1 VFFLV
6 ACTESLSPVAEAL
19 ASEPMLEVELDP
31 APPPERAGLT
41 YEIYVR
47 SFYDSDGDGT
57 GDLDGVRLKLDYL
70 ESIGVQTLWL
80 MPVFPAFGP
89 AGYDVQDFGSLTPE
103 YGDEAALRALVDE
116 AHARGMRVLLDF
128 PLNHVH
134 REHPWFLAAAEGD
147 SIYRDYFVYGGEGE
161 CWWPDAQG
169 GNYYAYFGPDMPDLD
184 WTDDRLA
191 FLMGLLLSQWLE
203 VVDGYRL
210 DAVLMLVEEDGVTEG
225 STASHA
231 LVAGVAQRFP
241 GKFFLAEASEWE
253 VERSTSW
260 LEEAQAV
267 TDFPR
272 REALLLAAAEGDAA
286 HVAEVI
292 AEQGTRAEGMASF
305 LGSHDVDRL
314 ASLVADP
321 GQRRALMVANMLLP
335 GNPVIYYGEELDL
348 PNAQTA
354 SGQDHAWRAPMPWD
368 GSSQAGFTTGTP
380 WFTPD
385 PSYQRGVNVEA
396 EDQDP
401 GSMLNL
407 VRALACVR
415 AETEGAAASTPV
427 ASGSVLR
434 WTRGEVSVEVDFA
447 GSYRVEGSGCSI

>member
-1 VFFLV
+1 MFILV
-6 ACTESLSPVAEAL
+6 ACTESLSPAAEAL
-19 ASEPMLEVELDP
+19 AADAVVDVRLDVEPP
-31 APPPERAGLT
+31 AERAGIT

-47 SFYDSDGDGT
+47 SFYDSDGDGI

-70 ESIGVQTLWL
+70 ESLGVQTIWL

-89 AGYDVQDFGSLTPE
+89 AGYDVQDFGSITAE
-103 YGDEAALRALVDE
+103 YGEEDALRALVDA

-134 REHPWFLAAAEGD
+134 REHPWFLAAAQGD
-147 SIYRDYFVYGGEGE
+147 SAYRDYFVYGGEGDG
-161 CWWPDAQG
+161 WWPDSQG
-169 GNYYAYFGPDMPDLD
+169 ENYYAYFGPELPDLD
-184 WTDDRLA
+184 WTDERLA
-191 FLMGLLLSQWLE
+191 FRMGLDLSRWLE

-210 DAVLMLVEEDGVTEG
+210 DAVLMLVEEEGVTEG
-225 STASHA
+225 SAASHA
-231 LVAGVAQRFP
+231 LVSEIAQRFP

-253 VERSTSW
+253 VDKSVSW

-272 REALLLAAAEGDAA
+272 REALMIAASDHDAA
-286 HVAEVI
+286 HVADVL
-292 AEQGTRAEGMASF
+292 AEQGNAALGMASF

-314 ASLVADP
+314 ASVVPDP

-354 SGQDHAWRAPMPWD
+354 SGQDYAWRAPMPWD
-368 GSSQAGFTTGTP
+368 DTSQAGFTTGTP

-385 PSYQRGVNVEA
+385 PSYERGVNVA
-396 EDQDP
+396 DEDRDP
-401 GSMLNL
+401 GSLLNL

-415 AETEGAAASTPV
+415 AETEGDATSTPE
-427 ASGSVLR
+427 ASGSLLR
-434 WTRGEVSVEVDFA
+434 WTRGDVSVEVDFA
-447 GSYRVEGSGCSI
+447 GSYRVEGSGCSN